1 MNLLHA
7 ILLGLIQGLTE
18 FLPVSSTAH
27 LTLAEHLMFHGQPM
41 PLAFDVLL
49 HVGTLV
55 ALFIYFRRELV
66 QILMGC
72 VGRDVEGRRLAIW
85 LFVAMIPT
93 GIFGLATRSMKE
105 AAKEHLWVYGI
116 GLLCTSVLLT
126 LANRLSKARMNS
138 QDQDLAGRDLHDLRA
153 MDALAV
159 GTIQG
164 IGGGFGLSRS
174 GSTISIG
181 VFRGLKLPTS
191 TRFSFLLG
199 IPTIAAAAAVELR
212 GLLKPLLKHQPLP
225 ADMAFPAG
233 SSSPVALCAAGV
245 IVAAISGYFA
255 IGMLDRFTRKPRLN
269 GFAVYCLGLGLV
281 MLALGTTG
289 MLGHH

>member
-27 LTLAEHLMFHGQPM
+27 LTLAEHLMFGGNPM

-55 ALFIYFRRELV
+55 ALMIYFRRDLV
-66 QILMGC
+66 QVLMGC
-72 VGRDVEGRRLAIW
+72 FGMDKEGRRLALW

-93 GIFGLATRSMKE
+93 GIFGLATRGVKE
-105 AAKEHLWVYGI
+105 AAKDHLWVYGL
-116 GLLCTSVLLT
+116 GLLGTSALLF
-126 LANRLSKARMNS
+126 LANRLSQQRGNLNH
-138 QDQDLAGRDLHDLRA
+138 QDLAGRDIRDLRA

-159 GTIQG
+159 GAIQG
-164 IGGGFGLSRS
+164 LGGGFGLSRS

-181 VFRGLKLPTS
+181 VFRGLKLPEA

-199 IPTIAAAAAVELR
+199 MPTIAAAAVVELR
-212 GLLKPLLKHQPLP
+212 GLLKPILKHQPLP
-225 ADMAFPAG
+225 PELAFPAG
-233 SSSPVALCAAGV
+233 SSSPILLCAAGL
-245 IVAAISGYFA
+245 IAAGISGYFA
-255 IGMLDRFTRKPRLN
+255 IGLLDRFTRRPRLN
-269 GFAVYCLGLGLV
+269 GFAVYCLALGLV
-281 MLALGTTG
+281 MLVLGTTG
-289 MLGHH
+289 VLGHH